1 MIQIHGLKLKAPVK
15 GDVAEL
21 LLAKAAA
28 KLRVPQSSLESL
40 TIVRES
46 VDAREKPAV
55 YKVYSVAL
63 GCAKGDAW
71 LASACKKAGL
81 SFAAYE
87 PESFDVK
94 PLESIPGGP
103 RPVVAGFGPCGIFA
117 ALVLAKM
124 GLKPVVLERGES
136 MDRRVAAVESFW
148 AGGKLDPENNVQFG
162 EGGAGTFSDGK
173 LTTGTKSPWTHWIL
187 QTFADA
193 GADPAILY
201 MHKPHV
207 GTDVIRKAVVKIR
220 KQIEDLGGEVRF
232 GCRLDGIDIS
242 DGRVDSTDISGGRV
256 DSTDISDCRVGSTD
270 ISGCRVAA
278 VRFTQRGKAE
288 QQVLP
293 CSAVILAIGHSARD
307 TMRSLLDGGVY
318 MEQKPFSM
326 GYRIEH
332 PQRLIDMAQY
342 GAPHEELGLG
352 PADYKLNVRTPSGRG
367 VYTFCMCPGG
377 VVVNSSS
384 EDGAIVTNG
393 MSYSRRD
400 SGVANSAVLAD
411 VTPADFDPRYLPE
424 GTDPADPLAG
434 AALQKK
440 YEKLASQLGGGNGFA
455 PSQTVAEFL
464 GAAEPCRQGSAQ
476 TAGTTADPADNKAD
490 QVAAPAAEKNTAF
503 AASPAENRAAPAAEK
518 NTAFAASP
526 AENRADPA
534 AEKNTEFAAS
544 PAENKADSAAK
555 LTSSF
560 LPGTTD
566 ADLAACLPDFAVQA
580 IKEALPMLGKKLKGF
595 DSPDAVLT
603 GIESRSS
610 SPVRIKRDPQSLC
623 GLSGAD
629 LTQIPGLYPAGEGA
643 GYAGGIMSAAAD
655 GIRTA
660 LAAAKAL
667 TEHR

>member
-15 GDVAEL
+15 GDVQKL

-94 PLESIPGGP
+94 PLKSIPGGP

-136 MDRRVAAVESFW
+136 MDRRVAAVENFW

-173 LTTGTKSPWTHWIL
+173 LTTGTKSPWTHFIL

-220 KQIEDLGGEVRF
+220 KHIEDLGGEVRF
-232 GCRLDGIDIS
+232 GCRLDSIDIS
-242 DGRVDSTDISGGRV
+242 DGRVDSTDISGSRV
-256 DSTDISDCRVGSTD
+256 DSTDISG
-270 ISGCRVAA
+270 GRVAA

-293 CSAVILAIGHSARD
+293 CSTLILAIGHSARD
-307 TMRSLLDGGVY
+307 TMRSLLGGGVY

-490 QVAAPAAEKNTAF
+490 QVAAPADNKADQV
-503 AASPAENRAAPAAEK
+503 AAQADNKADPAAAPAAEK
-518 NTAFAASP
+518 NTA
-526 AENRADPA
+526 
-534 AEKNTEFAAS
+534 FAAS

-623 GLSGAD
+623 GLFGAD

>member
-15 GDVAEL
+15 GDVQKL

-63 GCAKGDAW
+63 SCAKGDAW

-81 SFAAYE
+81 SFAEYE
-87 PESFDVK
+87 PDSFDIK
-94 PLESIPGGP
+94 PLERIPGGP

-136 MDRRVAAVESFW
+136 MERRVAAVENFW

-232 GCRLDGIDIS
+232 GCRLDSI
-242 DGRVDSTDISGGRV
+242 DISGG
-256 DSTDISDCRVGSTD
+256 
-270 ISGCRVAA
+270 RVAA

-288 QQVLP
+288 QLVLP
-293 CSAVILAIGHSARD
+293 CSALILAIGHSARD
-307 TMRSLLDGGVY
+307 TMRSLLGSGVY

-332 PQRLIDMAQY
+332 PQHLIDMAQY

-434 AALQKK
+434 AALQEK
-440 YEKLASQLGGGNGFA
+440 YEKLAYQLGGSNGFA

-464 GAAEPCRQGSAQ
+464 GTAEPIARQNASHVARSIATQKAVCAAEPATLS
-476 TAGTTADPADNKAD
+476 
-490 QVAAPAAEKNTAF
+490 
-503 AASPAENRAAPAAEK
+503 
-518 NTAFAASP
+518 
-526 AENRADPA
+526 
-534 AEKNTEFAAS
+534 
-544 PAENKADSAAK
+544 
-555 LTSSF
+555 SSF
-560 LPGTTD
+560 RPGTTN
-566 ADLAACLPDFAVQA
+566 ADLAACLPDFAARA

-623 GLSGAD
+623 GLTSAD
-629 LTQIPGLYPAGEGA
+629 LTEIPGLYPAGEGA

-655 GIRTA
+655 AIRTA

-667 TEHR
+667 TAGL

>member
-1 MIQIHGLKLKAPVK
+1 MIQIHGLKLKTPVK
-15 GDVAEL
+15 GDVQKL

-55 YKVYSVAL
+55 YKVYSVVL

-94 PLESIPGGP
+94 PLESIPCGP

-136 MDRRVAAVESFW
+136 MDRRVAAVENFW

-232 GCRLDGIDIS
+232 GCRLDGIDII
-242 DGRVDSTDISGGRV
+242 DGVDSTDISGGRV
-256 DSTDISDCRVGSTD
+256 DSTDISG
-270 ISGCRVAA
+270 GRVAA

-440 YEKLASQLGGGNGFA
+440 YEKLAFQLGGGNGFA

-490 QVAAPAAEKNTAF
+490 QVAA
-503 AASPAENRAAPAAEK
+503 
-518 NTAFAASP
+518 
-526 AENRADPA
+526 PA